1 MQFSGIGAE
10 KITERKSVLA
20 QDISN
25 VQRKLELL
33 NKELRENENLLQAL
47 IGASQQCD
55 HFLKEIHNEESDVE
69 NSSEED

>member
-1 MQFSGIGAE
+1 MA
-10 KITERKSVLA
+10 ITKEVINERQKTLIEDA
-20 QDISN
+20 KN
-25 VQRKLELL
+25 VQTRISDIKAALQ
-33 NKELRENENLLQAL
+33 ENENLLQAL